1 MGDDLAAQGWVVLD
15 GLASRD
21 EVDAARDALRPLL
34 DAAPW
39 GANSFVGR
47 RTKRVFGLPAKTR
60 ALDGMLAHPAVL
72 GMVERT
78 LGPHLLSTTVAVEI
92 HPGETAQT
100 PHTDG
105 SAWPV
110 PAGAGEVVVNAIWAL
125 DDFTSAN
132 GATLIDGV
140 PVLMAAGSVL
150 VYVGSLEHGGGANTT
165 DAPRLALVTGYTA
178 AWLRQQ
184 ENFTLTCPPELAATM
199 SPDLAGL
206 LGYRLYPP
214 FVGHVDGRDP
224 SELLR
229 AAKRSSR

>member
-1 MGDDLAAQGWVVLD
+1 VGGDLATDGWVVLE
-15 GLASRD
+15 GLAGPA
-21 EVDAARDALRPLL
+21 EIAAAKEALRPLL
-34 DAAPW
+34 DEASW

-60 ALDGMLAHPAVL
+60 ALDGLLAHPAVL
-72 GMVERT
+72 DLVEGT
-78 LGPHLLSTTVAVEI
+78 LGPHLLSTAVAVEI

-105 SAWPV
+105 GAWPV
-110 PAGAGEVVVNAIWAL
+110 PASAGEIVVNAIWAL
-125 DDFTSAN
+125 DDFTAEN
-132 GATLIDGV
+132 GATVVGGEAI
-140 PVLMAAGSVL
+140 LMPAGSAL
-150 VYVGSLEHGGGANTT
+150 VYVGSLQHGGGANTT
-165 DAPRLALVTGYTA
+165 ASARLALVTGYTA

-184 ENFTLTCPPELAATM
+184 EAFTLTCPPDVAATL
-199 SPDLAGL
+199 PPALAGL

-229 AAKRSSR
+229 DENRSSR

>member
-1 MGDDLAAQGWVVLD
+1 MGEDLAARGWTVLD
-15 GLASRD
+15 ALVTRD
-21 EVDAARDALRPLL
+21 EVDTARHALRPLL
-34 DAAPW
+34 DEAPW

-60 ALDGMLAHPAVL
+60 VLDGMLTHPAVL
-72 GMVERT
+72 RLVERT
-78 LGPHLLSTTVAVEI
+78 LGPHLLSTAVAVEI

-105 SAWPV
+105 GAWPL
-110 PAGAGEVVVNAIWAL
+110 PAGAGEAVVNAIWAI
-125 DDFTSAN
+125 DDFTAAN
-132 GATLIDGV
+132 GATVVGGDA
-140 PVLMAAGSVL
+140 VLLPAGSAL
-150 VYVGSLEHGGGANTT
+150 VYVGSLEHGGGANTS
-165 DAPRLALVTGYTA
+165 DAPRLALVAGYTA

-184 ENFTLTCPPELAATM
+184 ENFTLTCPPDVAAAM
-199 SPDLAGL
+199 PPDLAGL

-229 AAKRSSR
+229 AAARSSR